1 MVAINTDILDKY
13 QLGKNTQKND
23 PAKILQGDFLK
34 LMTEQL
40 KHQDP
45 MKPTDNGEFLGQM
58 AQFSTVSGLKELQ
71 GAFTKLA
78 NTLQSNQMLMAAT
91 LIDKQALVPAETI
104 TTTEKGEK
112 VSGAVALPESSANAS
127 VDVIDAGGNVI
138 RTLPIKASKDGG
150 AEFTWDGK
158 NADGEEMPPGHYRF
172 QASVAL
178 DDKGAVES
186 APLYLD
192 QKITSISVDQGNISV
207 TAGDGAKYGFA
218 DILRIG

>member
-1 MVAINTDILDKY
+1 MVAINTDILEKY
-13 QLGKNTQKND
+13 QLGRNVEKKD

-45 MKPTDNGEFLGQM
+45 MKPTGNGEFLGQM

-71 GAFTKLA
+71 ASFAKLA

-91 LIDKQALVPAETI
+91 LIDKPALVPATEI
-104 TTTEKGEK
+104 TTAEKGEK
-112 VSGAVALPESSANAS
+112 VSGAVALPEAAANVS

-138 RTLPIKASKDGG
+138 RSIPLKPAKDGG

-158 NADGEEMPPGHYRF
+158 NAEGDEMPPGNYRF
-172 QASVAL
+172 QAAVAL
-178 DDKGAVES
+178 DDKGSTEA
-186 APLYLD
+186 APVYLNL
-192 QKITSISVDQGNISV
+192 KISSVSVDQGKISIN
-207 TAGDGAKYGFA
+207 ASNGAKYDFS